1 MISMKSLRYL
11 YRIGHGP
18 SSSHSI
24 GPYRAAKYFRKR
36 YPDVVQYEVIL
47 YGSLALTGRGHLT
60 DKTIKETLAPVPT
73 KIVFDYKSAVPHP
86 NTMDFILN
94 FPDGTSLTKRV
105 FSIGGGAIKIDG
117 ELSEAEEE
125 VYPEKNFG
133 EIAKV
138 CKENNWT
145 LVDYVRHY
153 EGDEIFEYLTEV
165 YHQMLQT
172 IDNGLKATG
181 ELPGRLHVKR
191 RASEFLVSKFE
202 NESSVGRAYRSIMAY
217 AFATGEE
224 NAAGGL
230 VVTAPTCG
238 SAGTMPALLKYY
250 QSTYNV
256 PEKMVVESLAVGG
269 VFGNVIKQNGSISG
283 AEAGCQAEIG
293 SACSMTAAAY
303 AYLKRLSFDGIE
315 CAAEVAMEHSLG
327 STCDPVGGYVQI
339 PCIERNVLAATR
351 AETAVRLSEYAS
363 DTHTVSFDEIVET
376 MITTGRD
383 LKKAY
388 RETSKGG
395 LAKEIKVHKNK

>member
-1 MISMKSLRYL
+1 MKSLRYL

-24 GPYRAAKYFRKR
+24 GPYRAAKYFKKR
-36 YPDVVQYEVIL
+36 YPDAISYEVVL

-60 DKTIKETLAPVPT
+60 DKTIRETLEPIPT
-73 KIVFDYKSAVPHP
+73 KIVFDYKSKVPHP
-86 NTMDFILN
+86 NTMDFTL
-94 FPDGTSLTKRV
+94 FFADGKSLTKRV
-105 FSIGGGAIKIDG
+105 FSVGGGAIRIDG
-117 ELSEAEEE
+117 EVEEVEEE
-125 VYPEKNFG
+125 VYPEKDFD
-133 EIAKV
+133 EVKAV
-138 CKENNWT
+138 CKKNNWS

-153 EGDEIFEYLTEV
+153 EGDEIFEYLDKA
-165 YHQMLQT
+165 YKQMLDT
-172 IDNGLKATG
+172 INRGLVATG

-191 RASEFLVSKFE
+191 RASEFLTSKFE

-224 NAAGGL
+224 NASGGI

-238 SAGTMPALLKYY
+238 AAATMPALLKYY
-250 QSTYNV
+250 QKMYDV
-256 PEKMVVESLAVGG
+256 PTSKVVEALAVGG
-269 VFGNVIKQNGSISG
+269 VFGNIIKQNGSISG

-303 AYLKRLSFDGIE
+303 AYLKNLSFDAIE

-351 AETAVRLSEYAS
+351 AETAVRLAEYAS
-363 DTHTVSFDEIVET
+363 DTHTVSFDTIVET
-376 MITTGRD
+376 MMETGKD
-383 LKKAY
+383 LKKKY
-388 RETSKGG
+388 KETSKGG
-395 LAKEIKVHKNK
+395 LAKEIKIHNDK